1 MIVNELLEKE
11 KMSRYRLSRESG
23 VPMTTITDICSG
35 KAELDKCA
43 AGTLYK
49 IAKVFGVTVDA
60 LLENNKV
67 KTVDLY
73 DSYDSLPEN
82 SRLFIESIYE
92 KDSLEGLYKLCRQ
105 HEQENRDVLL
115 AFQDDYPGILNGNN
129 LEEVLKTAKEK
140 KGSLIFRNK
149 CFRITTDERA
159 WNPVVRRRFENER
172 HIGTVLY
179 IRKDRLI
186 HIRRRVRHDLRH

>member
-67 KTVDLY
+67 KTVD
-73 DSYDSLPEN
+73 
-82 SRLFIESIYE
+82 
-92 KDSLEGLYKLCRQ
+92 CR
-105 HEQENRDVLL
+105 
-115 AFQDDYPGILNGNN
+115 
-129 LEEVLKTAKEK
+129 
-140 KGSLIFRNK
+140 
-149 CFRITTDERA
+149 CF
-159 WNPVVRRRFENER
+159 
-172 HIGTVLY
+172 
-179 IRKDRLI
+179 
-186 HIRRRVRHDLRH
+186 